1 MNRLLL
7 LHLRSRHVP
16 LTVLLLAVTA
26 GVLRA
31 IRPLTQG
38 GSEFAVLLPLVLTV
52 GAAGL
57 IAASTRSPFGDP
69 ERATFPLP
77 RLRLIHLLVLVGVG
91 VAMIGAARVGN
102 DPGAA
107 LRNMAGLTG
116 LALLTT
122 PIIGA
127 ALAWIAPLAYVIYC
141 GGPVDV
147 HQIGLSAW
155 PALPGTDTTATLIA
169 LALLAIGVATVA
181 VTGARDQR
189 TDPQ

>member
-16 LTVLLLAVTA
+16 LTAALLAATA
-26 GVLRA
+26 SVLRA
-31 IRPLTQG
+31 VQPLTEG

-52 GAAGL
+52 AAAGL

-77 RLRLIHLLVLVGVG
+77 RLRLIHLLVLVAAGTAV
-91 VAMIGAARVGN
+91 IGAARTGD

-107 LRNMAGLTG
+107 IRNLAGLTG
-116 LALLTT
+116 LALLAT
-122 PIIGA
+122 PVTGA

-141 GGPVDV
+141 GGPVDT
-147 HQIGLSAW
+147 HQIGLPAW
-155 PALPGTDTTATLIA
+155 PALPGTNTTATLNA
-169 LALLAIGVATVA
+169 LALLAAGVATVTL
-181 VTGARDQR
+181 TGARDQH

>member
-7 LHLRSRHVP
+7 LHLRSRRVP

-31 IRPLTQG
+31 IRPLTEG

-52 GAAGL
+52 AAAGL

-77 RLRLIHLLVLVGVG
+77 RLRLIHLLTLVGVG
-91 VAMIGAARVGN
+91 VATIGAARVGD

-107 LRNMAGLTG
+107 VRNVAGLAG
-116 LALLTT
+116 LALLAT
-122 PIIGA
+122 PVIGA
-127 ALAWIAPLAYVIYC
+127 ALAWIAPLAYAIYC
-141 GGPVDV
+141 GGPVDIHEV
-147 HQIGLSAW
+147 GLSAW
-155 PALPGTDTTATLIA
+155 PALPGADTTATLIA
-169 LALLAIGVATVA
+169 LTLLVVGVATVTVA
-181 VTGARDQR
+181 GARDQR